1 MFQHLD
7 LYGKS
12 GGKNMGS
19 FSQAI
24 EELVTERGMEQAI
37 LIYHT
42 LSETPSI
49 QETAARLQEPLEKI
63 RKIAKQYR
71 MSLPD

>member
-1 MFQHLD
+1 
-7 LYGKS
+7 
-12 GGKNMGS
+12 MGS